1 MLAYLWN
8 DPVWNKV
15 IAGIILLVVTAA
27 GARIANIHWWSAI
40 MRWVFRVLS
49 RRYRPAA
56 NIRVIDARPEEA
68 GIGYPLKY
76 RITMLNN
83 TAVAAEVRV
92 AEYRPKRVT
101 LKRLVLEVLQ
111 LWFGEWLPDR
121 DGVDR
126 IAVYPQQQFRA
137 WIGIDESKFNAQQVE
152 ALRGQIG
159 TLVLSIDGEAVS
171 IDL

>member
-1 MLAYLWN
+1 
-8 DPVWNKV
+8 
-15 IAGIILLVVTAA
+15 
-27 GARIANIHWWSAI
+27 
-40 MRWVFRVLS
+40 
-49 RRYRPAA
+49 
-56 NIRVIDARPEEA
+56 VIDARAEPA
-68 GIGYPLKY
+68 ALGAGYPLKY
-76 RITMLNN
+76 RITMQNN
-83 TAVAAEVRV
+83 TAMVAEVRI

-111 LWFGEWLPDR
+111 LWFGEWLPAP

-159 TLVLSIDGEAVS
+159 TLVLRVDGEEVPV
-171 IDL
+171 DL